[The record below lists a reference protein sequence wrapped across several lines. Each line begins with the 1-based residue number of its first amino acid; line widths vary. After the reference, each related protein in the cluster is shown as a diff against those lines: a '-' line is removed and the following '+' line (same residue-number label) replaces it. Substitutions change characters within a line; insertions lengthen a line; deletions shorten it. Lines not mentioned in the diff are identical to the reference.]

1 MTNVKLNP
9 EFEEELFK
17 TVRRTQRKVW
27 FLGAL
32 SLLITATI
40 TAGVIGG
47 LIYICQLVL
56 AI

>member
-1 MTNVKLNP
+1 MTKLTLSP
-9 EFEEELFK
+9 EFEEELIT

-27 FLGAL
+27 FFGAL
-32 SLLITATI
+32 SLLLTATI

-56 AI
+56 VN